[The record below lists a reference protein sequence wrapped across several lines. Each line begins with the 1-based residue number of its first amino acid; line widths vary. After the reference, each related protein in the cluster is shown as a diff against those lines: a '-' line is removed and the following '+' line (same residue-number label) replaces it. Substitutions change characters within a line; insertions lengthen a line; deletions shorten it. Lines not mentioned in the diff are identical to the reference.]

1 MRRSGSPQPWT
12 CSGAVGIRQVR
23 QPARLSAGTWYTLI
37 TGTMFLDHRAEGDA
51 WPPAGTSIPG
61 ASQRV
66 PGDGHGL
73 ERERGKFRRARHGI
87 S

>member
-1 MRRSGSPQPWT
+1 M
-12 CSGAVGIRQVR
+12 
-23 QPARLSAGTWYTLI
+23 I

-73 ERERGKFRRARHGI
+73 ERERGKFRRARSCPEELPRVGI
-87 S
+87 VCSTAAAVARKQRALTHKNISEDTLP